1 MKRLWR
7 FLFHNPNRNRN
18 RVLFVSPEDR
28 LMSQGYLV
36 QYIVVETDKGKVLPS
51 PVVMAMVEPI
61 IGKSHATGK
70 IHISLPASD
79 IQIV

>member
-1 MKRLWR
+1 
-7 FLFHNPNRNRN
+7 
-18 RVLFVSPEDR
+18 
-28 LMSQGYLV
+28 MSQGYLV